1 MNLQKCEK
9 GHYYDQDK
17 FVRCPYCAVKGQTL
31 KDTVQL
37 DGMEENYTKKKCFDN
52 EPESLQKA
60 VIAAMEQLK
69 NREKT
74 HLPVGILVSVGGVQR
89 GNVFPLYYGRNYV
102 ERCEDGIHVGDE
114 RREKASLLTAIVY
127 YPESNEFM
135 IHPEEGQIRVGDML
149 LQKSVS
155 LSGYER
161 ISVLDV
167 QFLFVPICGE
177 KFCWI

>member
-37 DGMEENYTKKKCFDN
+37 DGVEENYTKKKYFDN

-69 NREKT
+69 NSFLYNSKCRE
-74 HLPVGILVSVGGVQR
+74 
-89 GNVFPLYYGRNYV
+89 
-102 ERCEDGIHVGDE
+102 
-114 RREKASLLTAIVY
+114 
-127 YPESNEFM
+127 
-135 IHPEEGQIRVGDML
+135 
-149 LQKSVS
+149 
-155 LSGYER
+155 
-161 ISVLDV
+161 
-167 QFLFVPICGE
+167 
-177 KFCWI
+177 